1 MNILLLVV
9 IGISNIIL
17 CLVFW
22 MVLGK
27 ILEYKNGM
35 VLGMHV
41 DRDKLEDP
49 DLVALLKRYEK
60 RLNFFKL
67 VLVAGSIFTLAMIW
81 SDVSLFIVLYMT
93 WLVFIIAYYQY
104 ISVFCMR
111 DMYRLKEDR
120 GWLTKG
126 SSLVK
131 VDTRVSSMVDKI
143 KISPLVHLPFMAVY
157 TYLLIDSLIGGK
169 IFKAVTKDMVPADYQ
184 DFRFIGL
191 IVLAI
196 GLVMSLSFLYTHII
210 YGDRKN
216 QVYCEDSKINYMA
229 NRVDKLY
236 WSRACLIGDIMV
248 FLTNAYILYRLTE
261 NDWLYDIDFGIYIG
275 GLIISSIVVAFVAKI
290 VNTKKD
296 DILSQAKNIEY
307 MDDDYYWRKGWYSN
321 PNDKRIFV
329 PSRLNTMNQ
338 EFNMAKKSAI
348 VINIVLLLIIL
359 GTLIVC
365 LVPIDKNVIVKAG
378 NDQISVK
385 SGMYKTEFKRSDI
398 LDLDL
403 VDDLEDDS
411 YIRTNGI
418 SMGEIGI
425 GRFRGKKSGRLDLYI
440 NSAKRPLVRVKL
452 KNKLVYISGDKNK
465 KAEKIYKLIRG
476 K

>member
-9 IGISNIIL
+9 IGISNLIVYL
-17 CLVFW
+17 AFG
-22 MVLGK
+22 MVIRN
-27 ILEYKNGM
+27 ILEYKNDM
-35 VLGMHV
+35 ILGMHV
-41 DRDKLEDP
+41 DRDRLEDL
-49 DLVALLKRYEK
+49 DLVALLKKYKK
-60 RLNFFKL
+60 RLDIFKL
-67 VLVAGSIFTLAMIW
+67 ILFGGSVITLGMILINLTIFI
-81 SDVSLFIVLYMT
+81 IVYMT
-93 WLVFIIAYYQY
+93 WIIFIIAYYQY

-111 DMYRLKEDR
+111 DMYRLKEDK

-131 VDTRVSSMVDKI
+131 IDTSVSSMVDKI
-143 KISPLVHLPFMAVY
+143 KIHPLVHLPFMLVY
-157 TYLLIDSLIGGK
+157 THLLIDTLIGGK
-169 IFKAVTKDMVPADYQ
+169 IFISVTKGMLPSDYQ
-184 DFRFIGL
+184 DFRFACMI
-191 IVLAI
+191 ILAI
-196 GLVMSLSFLYTHII
+196 GLVMSLFFLFIHII

-248 FLTNAYILYRLTE
+248 FLTNAYILYRLYK
-261 NDWLYDIDFGIYIG
+261 NVWLYDIDFGIYIG
-275 GLIISSIVVAFVAKI
+275 GLVISNIVVVFVAKI
-290 VNTKKD
+290 INTKKN

-307 MDDDYYWRKGWYSN
+307 VDDDYYWRKGWYSN

-329 PSRLNTMNQ
+329 PSRLNSMNQ

-359 GTLIVC
+359 GTFIIC
-365 LVPIDKNVIVKAG
+365 LVPIDKNVIVRTNK
-378 NDQISVK
+378 DQISVR
-385 SGMYKTEFKRSDI
+385 SGMYKTDFRRSDI
-398 LDLDL
+398 LNLDM
-403 VDDLEDDS
+403 VDDLEEDY

-418 SMGEIGI
+418 SMGEIDI
-425 GRFRGKKSGRLDLYI
+425 GRFRGKKSGRIDLYI
-440 NSAKRPLVRVKL
+440 NSAKRPLVRIKL

-465 KAEKIYKLIRG
+465 NAEKIYKLISG